1 MQDRKYKFFSFITL
15 LIFNTVCAVSAVYF
29 NLETT
34 GLKIIG
40 SFFAVVLP
48 GLLLHRF
55 PLKFYC
61 FMNVFVF
68 FSSSLGSC
76 VNLYYYISDYDTIIH
91 FLSGIILAEGGKLF
105 AEKIINKRELKND
118 LLMLSLFALLFS
130 CTCAAVWEIYE
141 YAVDVTLGA
150 NMQGSKENT
159 MNDII
164 AGVSGALVYLI
175 VNFITDASKKNKEN
189 VKAK

>member
-1 MQDRKYKFFSFITL
+1 MQDKKYKLISFTILGL
-15 LIFNTVCAVSAVYF
+15 LNTICAIFAIYF

-34 GLKIIG
+34 SLKIIG
-40 SFFAVVLP
+40 SFFAVILS
-48 GLLLHRF
+48 GLLLLRF
-55 PLKFYC
+55 PLRFYC

-76 VNLYYYISDYDTIIH
+76 ANLYYYIPDYDTIIH
-91 FLSGIILAEGGKLF
+91 FLSGIILAEGGKIL
-105 AEKIINKRELKND
+105 AEKIIIKRELIKD
-118 LLMLSLFALLFS
+118 IIMLSLFALLFS

-141 YAVDVTLGA
+141 YTVDVTLGA

-164 AGVSGALVYLI
+164 AGISGAFMYLI
-175 VNFITDASKKNKEN
+175 VNFLTAKGRKNK